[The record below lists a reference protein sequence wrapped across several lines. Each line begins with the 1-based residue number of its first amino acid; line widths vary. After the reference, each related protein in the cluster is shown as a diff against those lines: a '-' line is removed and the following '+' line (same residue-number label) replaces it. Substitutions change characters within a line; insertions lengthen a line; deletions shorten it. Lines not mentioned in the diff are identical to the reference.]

1 MALKFEKTLSY
12 QLMQLGAIAR
22 QEALA
27 PLSTQ
32 GLLIGDDAVLFW
44 LADQSR
50 LTLEEMRQELNLPP
64 EQFNAL
70 IYRLD
75 RAHILDSQ
83 TDEADGTLHIF
94 LSAKGLELLH
104 AVHKNLKSLDNEF
117 TSSLSAHKSKK
128 LRKLLSKINNLF

>member
-27 PLSTQ
+27 PLREN
-32 GLLIGDDAVLFW
+32 GLLPGDDVVLFW

-50 LTLEEMRQELNLPP
+50 LTLEEMRQGLNMPP

-70 IYRLD
+70 IDRLD
-75 RAHILDSQ
+75 RAHMLESQ
-83 TDEADGTLHIF
+83 TDEADDTTHLF
-94 LSAKGLELLH
+94 LSNTGLDLLNTI
-104 AVHKNLKSLDNEF
+104 HKNLKALDKEF
-117 TSSLSAHKSKK
+117 TAALSEHKTKK
-128 LRKLLSKINNLF
+128 LKKLLSKISNLF

>member
-27 PLSTQ
+27 PLAKQ
-32 GLLIGDDAVLFW
+32 GLLVGDDAVLFW

-50 LTLEEMRQELNLPP
+50 LTLEHMRQELNLPP

-70 IYRLD
+70 INRLD
-75 RAHILDSQ
+75 RAHLLESQ
-83 TDEADGTLHIF
+83 TDEADRTHHIF
-94 LSAKGLELLH
+94 LSSKGTDLLQD
-104 AVHKNLKSLDNEF
+104 VHKNLKSLDKEF
-117 TSSLSAHKSKK
+117 TSPLSAHKSKK
-128 LRKLLSKINNLF
+128 FKKLLSKINNLF